1 MYKHILIATDG
12 SDLAALGLEHGLRLA
27 ASLAAQVTVITV
39 TEPMDQRIVDAAAV
53 AGVRDATERYE
64 ASVEKD
70 LAGRFAA
77 IRAAAEA
84 QGVTVEVKSLVNASP
99 AEAILGESREGG
111 HDLIVMSS
119 HGRRGLKRLL
129 LGSQTAEVLA
139 HAEVPVLVI
148 RQ

>member
-1 MYKHILIATDG
+1 MLT
-12 SDLAALGLEHGLRLA
+12 R
-27 ASLAAQVTVITV
+27 
-39 TEPMDQRIVDAAAV
+39 M
-53 AGVRDATERYE
+53 
-64 ASVEKD
+64 
-70 LAGRFAA
+70 LAGAELDG
-77 IRAAAEA
+77 AAAEA

-111 HDLIVMSS
+111 NDLIVMSS

>member
-53 AGVRDATERYE
+53 AGVRDAAERYE
-64 ASVEKD
+64 
-70 LAGRFAA
+70 
-77 IRAAAEA
+77 AAEA
-84 QGVTVEVKSLVNASP
+84 QGVTVEMKSLVNASP

-111 HDLIVMSS
+111 NDLIVMSS